1 MNKSILFKKGT
12 CQYTPI
18 IYHFSS
24 VYCNL
29 LGLSD
34 YFNCFAIF
42 VSTYDEIGVVYD
54 LKSLTKKQE
63 AIYLIFQVLKD

>member
-12 CQYTPI
+12 CQYIPI
-18 IYHFSS
+18 IYFSS
-24 VYCNL
+24 VYGNL
-29 LGLSD
+29 LGLSG